1 MSEENDDGGR
11 KPLCSG
17 PWTLNE
23 EETEAFYTLRERVA
37 DLDIV
42 DRCMLSRDDFI
53 LRFLIARHYDVDVA
67 EASCRKCMQWRQET
81 SMDNI
86 YHWARATMPADIVQ
100 TSHDGICGFYGY
112 DSESYPVWWER
123 PNQKGIEELI
133 KTYGIDAI
141 IMWHQYTM
149 ERIRDHMKD
158 MGVDRFSFVIDLS
171 GVSGMA
177 VIMGKIGT
185 LIKAQAKQD
194 QEVYPEMM
202 RKMLMINAPR
212 GFSTVYSWIKSHLD
226 KRIQDKIFVDGKR
239 QSNDNLSQFISEDNI
254 PVEFGGTAEVDWSL
268 SLPIPSTEERIFKQL
283 MFVKMLKH
291 IQERKQQE
299 EEEHKK
305 GMYHVTRRCSVAR
318 CSHKS
323 LCKHMCTTCVE
334 RCPEDHSQGRTSQ
347 LL

>member
-1 MSEENDDGGR
+1 
-11 KPLCSG
+11 
-17 PWTLNE
+17 
-23 EETEAFYTLRERVA
+23 
-37 DLDIV
+37 
-42 DRCMLSRDDFI
+42 
-53 LRFLIARHYDVDVA
+53 
-67 EASCRKCMQWRQET
+67 
-81 SMDNI
+81 
-86 YHWARATMPADIVQ
+86 MPADIVQ

-212 GFSTVYSWIKSHLD
+212 GLLDCLFMDQIAPRQTDTRQNICRRKATVQRQPLAVHL
-226 KRIQDKIFVDGKR
+226 RGQY
-239 QSNDNLSQFISEDNI
+239 
-254 PVEFGGTAEVDWSL
+254 P
-268 SLPIPSTEERIFKQL
+268 
-283 MFVKMLKH
+283 
-291 IQERKQQE
+291 
-299 EEEHKK
+299 
-305 GMYHVTRRCSVAR
+305 C
-318 CSHKS
+318 
-323 LCKHMCTTCVE
+323 
-334 RCPEDHSQGRTSQ
+334 
-347 LL
+347 